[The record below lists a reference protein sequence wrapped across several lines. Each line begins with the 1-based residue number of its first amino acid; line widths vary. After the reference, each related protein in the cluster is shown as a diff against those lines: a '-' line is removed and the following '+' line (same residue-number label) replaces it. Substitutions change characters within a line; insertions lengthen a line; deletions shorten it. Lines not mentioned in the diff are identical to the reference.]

1 MPTLNLTQHF
11 TLTIG
16 GEAKEAGSLTT
27 PQEITVDGYV
37 FECRT
42 TVATEY
48 IDEVL
53 WTTGDGNLDN
63 FDFLWF
69 ESDADVFLELR
80 NTMATDE
87 FLLFEVKAGVPFVL
101 TSDDVGGYQTSTRFD
116 DAALVEAT
124 DFDQV
129 DQITVQKNTT
139 GGSAATVRLILVT

>member
-1 MPTLNLTQHF
+1 MATIKLTQHF
-11 TLTIG
+11 TLTVG
-16 GEAKEAGSLTT
+16 GEAKEAGSLTV
-27 PQEITVDGYV
+27 PQEITVDGLI
-37 FECRT
+37 FEVRT

-53 WTTGDGNLDN
+53 WTAGNGNIDD

-69 ESDADVFLELR
+69 ESDQDVFLELR

-101 TSDDVGGYQTSTRFD
+101 TSDDIAGYQTTTRFD

-124 DFDQV
+124 DFDQA
-129 DQITVQKNTT
+129 DQITVQNNTT
-139 GGSAATVRLILVT
+139 GGTAATVRLVLAT